1 MQHACKTCGDVKPEA
16 AFSSR
21 QLKRAKTNEGG
32 SCTECINAEITSA
45 EHREVR
51 ALCGFDAARMAMP
64 PPPGAS
70 PQGTSS
76 RRYIDLTPDS
86 PKFAPLP
93 FPKV

>member
-1 MQHACKTCGDVKPEA
+1 MTMSLDLGQVT
-16 AFSSR
+16 SSLDSPYYDKSTSASDASR
-21 QLKRAKTNEGG
+21 
-32 SCTECINAEITSA
+32 EITSA